1 MNSWNQTPLPE
12 NQRDSLIH
20 LQTVVTIMKKETP
33 IIKKLDSG
41 SQTII
46 NSQT

>member
-1 MNSWNQTPLPE
+1 MNSWNQTQLPE
-12 NQRDSLIH
+12 NQRDSLIR

-33 IIKKLDSG
+33 VIKELDSG
-41 SQTII
+41 SQTIV